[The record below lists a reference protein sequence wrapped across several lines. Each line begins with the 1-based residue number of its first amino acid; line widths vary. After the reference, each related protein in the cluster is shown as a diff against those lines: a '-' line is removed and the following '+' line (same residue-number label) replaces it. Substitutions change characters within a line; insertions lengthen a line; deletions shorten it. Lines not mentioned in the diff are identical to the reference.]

1 MADIERENR
10 KQELRRRVVDT
21 KDLLQQQEAEQ
32 AQEKGKRRQRRRR
45 LLVFLAVVLVLG
57 ALVAGAI
64 YMMKRPYTGFS
75 QNWRNSFTGENGVSE
90 SDYEDYEI
98 FGDGFL
104 KVTRDGATYIDS
116 SGKTI
121 WNQSYEMNS
130 PYVSI
135 SGDYCAI
142 ADQGK
147 TAIYIMN
154 KTGTT
159 GQAET
164 NLPITKISVAGTGVT
179 YALLEDS
186 KASYITVFS
195 KEGAALDISIKS
207 VLDGDGYPVDIA
219 VSPDGTELIAS
230 FASIENGTIQNK
242 VIFYNLSEIGQNAG
256 SNRVVGGF
264 TDDFSG
270 HLAGR
275 VHFSDDMHAQA
286 FYDGGIAFFSTKVL
300 TSPELS
306 QKVEI
311 EQTIQ
316 AITYA
321 DDYIGVITDN
331 SDSETSAD
339 PYTLTVYRLNGQ
351 TVFSTPFQ
359 LNYTNFDIDQD
370 RVLVYNNT
378 TLQLYDMSGTLK
390 YSGNIDTSIS
400 RARVARGVKN
410 PLGLDLLIGS
420 AGAMESVKL
429 K

>member
-1 MADIERENR
+1 M
-10 KQELRRRVVDT
+10 
-21 KDLLQQQEAEQ
+21 
-32 AQEKGKRRQRRRR
+32 
-45 LLVFLAVVLVLG
+45 
-57 ALVAGAI
+57 
-64 YMMKRPYTGFS
+64 
-75 QNWRNSFTGENGVSE
+75 
-90 SDYEDYEI
+90 
-98 FGDGFL
+98 
-104 KVTRDGATYIDS
+104 
-116 SGKTI
+116 
-121 WNQSYEMNS
+121 
-130 PYVSI
+130 SI

-275 VHFSDDMHAQA
+275 VHFSDDTHAQA

>member
-10 KQELRRRVVDT
+10 KQELRSRVVDT
-21 KDLLQQQEAEQ
+21 KDLLQQEAEQ
-32 AQEKGKRRQRRRR
+32 KGKRRRSRRRF
-45 LLVFLAVVLVLG
+45 LVFLVVVLVLG
-57 ALVAGAI
+57 ALVACEI

-75 QNWRNSFTGENGVSE
+75 QNWRNSFNGENGVSE

-135 SGDYCAI
+135 NGDYCAI

-275 VHFSDDMHAQA
+275 VHFSDDTHAQA

-316 AITYA
+316 AISYA

-339 PYTLTVYRLNGQ
+339 PYLLTVYRLNGQ
-351 TVFSTPFQ
+351 AVFSTPFQ